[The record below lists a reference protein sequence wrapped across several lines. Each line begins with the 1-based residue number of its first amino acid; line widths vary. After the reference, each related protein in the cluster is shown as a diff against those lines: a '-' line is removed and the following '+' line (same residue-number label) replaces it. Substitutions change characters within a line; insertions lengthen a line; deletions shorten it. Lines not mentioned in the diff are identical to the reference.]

1 MNLVS
6 QRQTLVLYTTAVCNL
21 NCVYCYIDKNPALVK
36 IDQILD
42 ESFRGDYYFEFAKE
56 MFPDP
61 AQLKSVEFWGG
72 EPALRLDRA
81 YDTVEKLI
89 GFYPNLTSFFLST
102 NFVHPEWDRQVEGLI
117 RILQN
122 HPERRFEFYLQ
133 LSLDG
138 PEAINDAQR
147 GAGVTKK
154 FQAHFSEYI
163 RLLNRLLGMPGN
175 NVVVSAGF
183 KPTLTSEIV
192 RTLIEDK
199 ERIIGYYRFFE
210 AFLTEFQQNCV
221 IPAEYARLNLAVP
234 NTASPS
240 PHTVED
246 GKEFA
251 VFCRYC
257 ADLMRENREGKNH
270 FRYYRTILPYLPR
283 ENPSYESSG
292 YMNGCGACGSGVSTI
307 GLLPYDYISCC
318 HNGFVNLITEYKK
331 EAEKNRDSALD
342 FRFFMSKS
350 NYLIRKKQEY
360 HEYEKCV
367 SFAYDPVS
375 SVKLANVAGMISL
388 LAKNGQV
395 SPRFTNTKEAAK
407 AARFLQVS
415 TAYCFRDN
423 IGTTGSA
430 AMIPVG
436 ICRLLLN
443 GAMEVIEHGI

>member
-61 AQLKSVEFWGG
+61 TQLKGVEFWGG

-89 GFYPNLTSFFLST
+89 GFYPYLTSFFMST
-102 NFVHPEWDRQVEGLI
+102 NFVHSGWDRQVEGFI
-117 RILQN
+117 RLLQKY
-122 HPERRFEFYLQ
+122 PDRQFELHLQ

-138 PEAINDAQR
+138 PEYINDAQR

-154 FQAHFSEYI
+154 FQKHFTEYI
-163 RLLNRLLGMPGN
+163 RLLNQVLGIPGN

-192 RTLIEDK
+192 RKLIEDE
-199 ERIIGYYRFFE
+199 ERIIEYYQFFE
-210 AFLTEFQQNCV
+210 SFLAEFEQTCE
-221 IPAEYARLNLAVP
+221 IPAKFARFNLSIP

-257 ADLMRENREGKNH
+257 AEIMRENRAGTNH
-270 FRYYRTILPYLPR
+270 FQYYRSIMPYRPR
-283 ENPSYESSG
+283 ENPGSEAEG
-292 YMNGCGACGSGVSTI
+292 YLNGCGACGSGVSVI
-307 GLLPYDYISCC
+307 GLLPYDYVSCC

-331 EAEKNRDSALD
+331 EAEKNRESVLD

-360 HEYEKCV
+360 HDYEKCV
-367 SFAYDPVS
+367 GFAYDPLS
-375 SVKLANVAGMISL
+375 SVKLANMAGMISL

-395 SPRFTNTKEAAK
+395 SPRFKDTKEAVK

-443 GAMEVIEHGI
+443 GAMEVIESEL